1 MLSIVL
7 WTSKLYA
14 KKNKN
19 NIIFLSLTQS
29 FVLIIFRLIKTP
41 RKLENGFSG
50 KEECKDGFQSEGIE
64 CDDGYNYWLKTD
76 HGKSGAAKKFITRA
90 IDFKRRN
97 AAR

>member
-1 MLSIVL
+1 LL
-7 WTSKLYA
+7 TKDPDHA
-14 KKNKN
+14 DG
-19 NIIFLSLTQS
+19 NISEAT
-29 FVLIIFRLIKTP
+29 IKTRIR

-50 KEECKDGFQSEGIE
+50 KEERKDGFQSEGIE